1 MMTSFSYK
9 CHILSLALVSHF
21 TLTVTFRMKYPH
33 SVWNLFNICKQMISM
48 SKHRVMTKSKSRQRR
63 ATSNI
68 FAMLDQTQIHEFK
81 EAFNIIDQNRDGYID
96 SEDLREM
103 LGSLG

>member
-1 MMTSFSYK
+1 
-9 CHILSLALVSHF
+9 
-21 TLTVTFRMKYPH
+21 
-33 SVWNLFNICKQMISM
+33 
-48 SKHRVMTKSKSRQRR
+48 MTKSKSRQRR

-68 FAMLDQTQIHEFK
+68 FAMLDQSQIQEFK

-103 LGSLG
+103 LESLGEILNYNWNYNMNYKCTKVYFKVIIIFSFNF

>member
-1 MMTSFSYK
+1 
-9 CHILSLALVSHF
+9 
-21 TLTVTFRMKYPH
+21 
-33 SVWNLFNICKQMISM
+33 
-48 SKHRVMTKSKSRQRR
+48 MTKGKGRPRR

-68 FAMLDQTQIHEFK
+68 FAMLDQSQIHEFK

-103 LGSLG
+103 LSSLGEWFQFQYEVYHAVFRYVMCTKFSRLIRPMKFFRSKLESDWSKLYSV